1 MPALYQGTSYAN
13 NKRMFNRDADTDK
26 RLGDWVDSQYVLN
39 TLQISERT
47 LQTFRD
53 NGTLAYSQIGHKRIS
68 SFFPD
73 LPFIYALSALI
84 LQNCFSKS
92 DFFRN

>member
-1 MPALYQGTSYAN
+1 
-13 NKRMFNRDADTDK
+13 MFNRDADTDK

-53 NGTLAYSQIGHKRIS
+53 NGTLAYSQIGHKMFYKPVFIMLSLLRLRNHFKV
-68 SFFPD
+68 SFRKVSK
-73 LPFIYALSALI
+73 YLS
-84 LQNCFSKS
+84 
-92 DFFRN
+92 DMT